1 MHRVSAP
8 LFVSD
13 VCLVVFNRSFFLFF
27 CFLFSLATMQKYN
40 KVEEILNEFYPLRLK
55 MYQKR
60 KLHQLKEMNAKL
72 KKLKNKTTFLTMVSK
87 GEINLIN
94 RKKIDLEQDLLNLNF
109 IPETNLMDTNDEEEG
124 MVGESTSGTKSVG
137 HSSAAAGGGGAASAT
152 TRSNFDYLLRTPLS
166 SITLDHVEASI
177 RETESLLELKSILE
191 NTKEGKGRG
200 AWCCRRCCG
209 SLTWDI
215 IFFACLLFFF
225 LVFYSVDL
233 WLRDLTNLK
242 KHLLKNQKGAA
253 SYTSNRDGHG
263 MHGGL
268 KKEMKLR
275 KERKKKKR
283 VVRKKAA
290 VKKTGEKSSK
300 K

>member
-1 MHRVSAP
+1 MFAW
-8 LFVSD
+8 LF
-13 VCLVVFNRSFFLFF
+13 LIAVFFFVILFF
-27 CFLFSLATMQKYN
+27 VSLATMQKYN

-137 HSSAAAGGGGAASAT
+137 HSSAAAAGGGAASAT

-215 IFFACLLFFF
+215 IFFACLFFCFF
-225 LVFYSVDL
+225 LCIIPQLIYGCVI
-233 WLRDLTNLK
+233 
-242 KHLLKNQKGAA
+242 
-253 SYTSNRDGHG
+253 
-263 MHGGL
+263 
-268 KKEMKLR
+268 
-275 KERKKKKR
+275 
-283 VVRKKAA
+283 
-290 VKKTGEKSSK
+290 
-300 K
+300 

>member
-1 MHRVSAP
+1 
-8 LFVSD
+8 
-13 VCLVVFNRSFFLFF
+13 
-27 CFLFSLATMQKYN
+27 MQKYN

-137 HSSAAAGGGGAASAT
+137 HSSAAAGGAAAASAT

-200 AWCCRRCCG
+200 AWCCRQCCG
-209 SLTWDI
+209 SLTWGI
-215 IFFACLLFFF
+215 IFFACLLFCSCVLF
-225 LVFYSVDL
+225 LS
-233 WLRDLTNLK
+233 
-242 KHLLKNQKGAA
+242 
-253 SYTSNRDGHG
+253 
-263 MHGGL
+263 
-268 KKEMKLR
+268 
-275 KERKKKKR
+275 
-283 VVRKKAA
+283 
-290 VKKTGEKSSK
+290 
-300 K
+300 